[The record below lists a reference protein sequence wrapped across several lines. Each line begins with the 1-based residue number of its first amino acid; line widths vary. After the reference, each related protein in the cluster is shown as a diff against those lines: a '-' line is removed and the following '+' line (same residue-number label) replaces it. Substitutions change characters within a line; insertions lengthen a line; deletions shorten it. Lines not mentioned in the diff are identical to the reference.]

1 MLRGMLAIALVALT
15 ASACSVSRSASVK
28 AEVRG
33 LTAEVR
39 DSLRVEQVMVAVH
52 DTIVETTTITIRENE
67 QGDTVRMS
75 VVTDRERVRSMYDV
89 RSKKEEVRVV
99 RDTVYVE
106 RRDSVVVDRGQVR
119 GDSYQSGGTALHRTL
134 KWVFWIIVGLSAL
147 IIIVKLKVIGDLDYG
162 KD

>member
-15 ASACSVSRSASVK
+15 ASACSVSRSATAVK
-28 AEVRG
+28 SEELKVKS
-33 LTAEVR
+33 EVR

-52 DTIVETTTITIRENE
+52 DTIVETTTIIVRENE

-75 VVTDRERVRSMYDV
+75 VVRDRDRVRSMSDV

-106 RRDSVVVDRGQVR
+106 RTDSVRVERGQVR

-147 IIIVKLKVIGDLDYG
+147 IIIVKLKV
-162 KD
+162 

>member
-1 MLRGMLAIALVALT
+1 MNWRMLRGMLAIALVALT

-39 DSLRVEQVMVAVH
+39 DSLRVEQLMVAVH
-52 DTIVETTTITIRENE
+52 DTIVETTTIVVRENE
-67 QGDTVRMS
+67 QGDTLRMS
-75 VVTDRERVRSMYDV
+75 VVRDRDRVRSMSDV

-147 IIIVKLKVIGDLDYG
+147 IIIVKLKV
-162 KD
+162 

>member
-1 MLRGMLAIALVALT
+1 MLAIALVALT

-39 DSLRVEQVMVAVH
+39 DSLRVEQLMVAVH
-52 DTIVETTTITIRENE
+52 DTIVETTTIVVRENE
-67 QGDTVRMS
+67 QGDTLRMS
-75 VVTDRERVRSMYDV
+75 VVRDRDRVRSMSDV

-147 IIIVKLKVIGDLDYG
+147 IIIVKLKV
-162 KD
+162 

>member
-1 MLRGMLAIALVALT
+1 MLRGTLAIALVALT
-15 ASACSVSRSASVK
+15 ASACSVSRSASGK

-39 DSLRVEQVMVAVH
+39 DSSRVEQVMVAVH
-52 DTIVETTTITIRENE
+52 DTLTITKTITIRENE

-75 VVTDRERVRSMYDV
+75 VVTGRDRSRSMYDV

-106 RRDSVVVDRGQVR
+106 RRDSVLVKSEELRVKSDRTSAFV
-119 GDSYQSGGTALHRTL
+119 SAL
-134 KWVFWIIVGLSAL
+134 KWVFGIIVAVGGLIVL
-147 IIIVKLKVIGDLDYG
+147 IKVVK
-162 KD
+162 

>member
-15 ASACSVSRSASVK
+15 ASACSVSRSATAVK

-39 DSLRVEQVMVAVH
+39 DSLRVEQVMVAEH
-52 DTIVETTTITIRENE
+52 DTIVETTTIIVRENE
-67 QGDTVRMS
+67 QGDTLRMS
-75 VVTDRERVRSMYDV
+75 VVRDRDRVRSMSDV

-106 RRDSVVVDRGQVR
+106 RTDSVRVERGQVP
-119 GDSYQSGGTALHRTL
+119 QS
-134 KWVFWIIVGLSAL
+134 
-147 IIIVKLKVIGDLDYG
+147 
-162 KD
+162 